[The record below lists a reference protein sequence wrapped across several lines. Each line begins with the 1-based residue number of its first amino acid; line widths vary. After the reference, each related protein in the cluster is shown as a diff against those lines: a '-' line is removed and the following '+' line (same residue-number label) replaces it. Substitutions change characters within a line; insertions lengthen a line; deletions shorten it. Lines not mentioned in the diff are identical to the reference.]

1 MTIIIIIGIV
11 IAAFWLLSRDTKEQK
26 SQDDFPNDARAQIKQ
41 VEKEY
46 SKQWYDI
53 AISHLSESDDEYA
66 LISNKENIYK
76 LPVAS
81 DYSSYQEPLIDN
93 ERIKKF
99 VEWAKNIKST
109 SGNSNL
115 FDLMDHNCE
124 IIAPEPTINGSFE
137 LLTDGGFFCEDF
149 DAYGFE
155 INRFNSTFNF
165 EFDNKTWV
173 NLLTEPNLF
182 DWLNLVRRYD
192 YIWDPD
198 DEAGGYFTYYLKDN
212 GAEFIP
218 MKGDVWDYWDAESQ
232 GANISEPVNIE
243 VIDEIS
249 FKDEIFMINEE
260 DFMFS
265 IKEKDH
271 LITLLMASYK
281 PSLMFKIIEEGD
293 NLSKT

>member
-99 VEWAKNIKST
+99 VEWA
-109 SGNSNL
+109 
-115 FDLMDHNCE
+115 
-124 IIAPEPTINGSFE
+124 
-137 LLTDGGFFCEDF
+137 
-149 DAYGFE
+149 
-155 INRFNSTFNF
+155 
-165 EFDNKTWV
+165 
-173 NLLTEPNLF
+173 
-182 DWLNLVRRYD
+182 
-192 YIWDPD
+192 
-198 DEAGGYFTYYLKDN
+198 
-212 GAEFIP
+212 
-218 MKGDVWDYWDAESQ
+218 
-232 GANISEPVNIE
+232 
-243 VIDEIS
+243 
-249 FKDEIFMINEE
+249 
-260 DFMFS
+260 
-265 IKEKDH
+265 
-271 LITLLMASYK
+271 
-281 PSLMFKIIEEGD
+281 
-293 NLSKT
+293 